1 MLLLILFKLGGIMPK
16 RYIVAID
23 AGTTSVRTVLYDVKT
38 GALLRAFGSKI
49 SQSYPHIGWVDQ
61 DAQEIWERISENLQ
75 KTLDNIS
82 PEEVFGL
89 GITNQRETVVMWD
102 KQTGK
107 PLGPAICW
115 QCKRTEKECLKIYK
129 NEEKRNIIQQKTGLI
144 VNSYFSASKI
154 KWLLDNNYDSL
165 KLYKQN
171 RLCCG
176 TLDSYLVFML
186 TGGKHFVTEPS
197 NASRTMLYN
206 IHTGVWD
213 DDLLN
218 MFGVPK
224 SILPKVVD
232 SNSYIGDAYIN
243 GKEIK
248 IGGILGDQQASLMG
262 QACFDEGNIK
272 NTYGTGSFLLLNIG
286 SKPKVNNNTKM
297 LTTVAWRLNGKT
309 TYALEGSVF
318 NAGSCV
324 GWLKN
329 QAGLITNAGETQDL
343 SLTVNNTMGVRFVPA
358 FSGLGAPF
366 WNDSVRA
373 GFYNITLG
381 ATKAHL
387 VRSVLESITYSV
399 KAITDQ
405 MKKDSKI
412 EITDVRVDGG
422 MTVNQF
428 FVQYQSDVLDKQIIV
443 AKESEST
450 SVGAA
455 FVCGL
460 TFGAFKD
467 FDDLRR
473 MYKIGKMY
481 KPSKNKVNAQ
491 VEYTQWYKLV
501 KNLDNKQKD

>member
-1 MLLLILFKLGGIMPK
+1 MPK

-38 GALLRAFGSKI
+38 GTLLRSFASKI
-49 SQSYPHIGWVDQ
+49 TSSFPHLGWVDQ
-61 DAQEIWERISENLQ
+61 DAQEIWERISENLH
-75 KTLDNIS
+75 KTLENIT
-82 PEEVFGL
+82 EDEVFGL

-115 QCKRTEKECLKIYK
+115 QCKRTEKECIKLYK
-129 NEEKRNIIQQKTGLI
+129 NEEKRNLIQQKTGLI

-154 KWLLDNNYDSL
+154 KWLLDNNYDSI
-165 KLYKQN
+165 KLYKQG

-176 TLDSYLVFML
+176 TLDCYLVFML
-186 TGGKHFVTEPS
+186 TGGKRFVTEPS

-206 IHTGVWD
+206 IYTGMWD
-213 DDLLN
+213 DDLLK

-224 SILPKVVD
+224 SILPEVID
-232 SNSYIGDAYIN
+232 SNSYIGDVVID
-243 GKEIK
+243 GKTIK
-248 IGGILGDQQASLMG
+248 IGGVLGDQQASLMG

-286 SKPKVNNNTKM
+286 NKPKVNNNTKM
-297 LTTVAWRLNGKT
+297 LTTIAWHINGKT

-318 NAGSCV
+318 NAGSCIR
-324 GWLKN
+324 WLKEKAN
-329 QAGLITNAGETQDL
+329 LIENHAESQDL
-343 SLTVNNTMGVRFVPA
+343 ALSVPNSMGVRFVPA

-366 WNDSVRA
+366 WNDTVRA
-373 GFYNITLG
+373 GFYNLTLG
-381 ATKAHL
+381 AGRAHM
-387 VRSVLESITYSV
+387 VRAVLESIAYSV

-412 EITDVRVDGG
+412 DITDVRVDGG
-422 MTVNQF
+422 MSVNQF
-428 FVQYQSDVLDKQIIV
+428 FVQYQSDVLDKQIIT

-455 FVCGL
+455 FICGL

-473 MYKIGKMY
+473 MYKIGKIY
-481 KPSKNKVNAQ
+481 KPSKNKINPQ

-501 KNLDNKQKD
+501 DNLDNY